1 MSIHAPITQFKDEY
15 FFLSNFY
22 PHEAGQDGGPALTV
36 EHYFQAA
43 KTKDYQEYES
53 VLHAPGPGDAK
64 RLGRGVTLRTD
75 WEAIK
80 DSVMAFYVAK
90 KFAESPELAARLV
103 ATNGVPLVEGNTW
116 GDKYWGVDLRTGEGL
131 NHLGIIL
138 MSVRSTLVHIGRQK
152 QDADAEAVS

>member
-1 MSIHAPITQFKDEY
+1 MSVHEPITEFKGEN

-22 PHEAGQDGGPALTV
+22 PHEVAREGMPALTV

-43 KTKDYQEYES
+43 KTKDFREYES
-53 VLHAPGPGDAK
+53 VLHAAGPGDAK
-64 RLGRGVTLRTD
+64 RLGRGVALRSD

-80 DSVMAFYVAK
+80 DSVMSFYVAK
-90 KFAESPELAARLV
+90 KFVENPELAARLV
-103 ATNGVPLVEGNTW
+103 ATNGRPLVEGNTW

-138 MSVRSTLVHIGRQK
+138 MSVRSTLVHSGR
-152 QDADAEAVS
+152 AGLSAEVVS